1 MSLTTPYDDN
11 NIFAKILRGEAPA
24 HKVYEDDQT
33 FAFMDIMP
41 MMEGHTLVI
50 PREPAVNMFDLSEDA
65 ATALIRTTRKVAHA
79 VRGAFDPHGVICAQ
93 FSGAPAG
100 QTVFHIHFHIIP
112 SWEGVEMN
120 LHARKMQEADV
131 LADHARRIAAKLAT

>member
-1 MSLTTPYDDN
+1 MQIPAYDDN

-41 MMEGHTLVI
+41 MGEGHTLVI
-50 PREPAVNMFDLSEDA
+50 PREPAVTMFDLSAEGA
-65 ATALIRTTRKVAHA
+65 AALIQTTQKVAHA
-79 VRGAFDPHGVICAQ
+79 VRAAFQPEGVVCAQ

-112 SWEGVEMN
+112 RWQNVEMN
-120 LHARKMQEADV
+120 LHARVMQEHDV
-131 LADHARRIAAKLAT
+131 LADHARRITDNLG

>member
-1 MSLTTPYDDN
+1 MSLHTPYDEN

-24 HKVYEDDQT
+24 HKVYEDEET

-41 MMEGHTLVI
+41 MAEGHTLVI

-65 ATALIRTTRKVAHA
+65 AAAMIRTTRKLSHA
-79 VRGAFDPHGVICAQ
+79 VRAAFDPEGVICAQ

-112 SWEGVEMN
+112 RWQNVEMN
-120 LHARKMQEADV
+120 LHARKMADQDV
-131 LADHARRIAAKLAT
+131 LAEHAQRIISNLG